1 MESFTLARDRWE
13 EVIVDDNG
21 DPIDIAPDVGARY
34 IATELPDMVDD
45 AYIAGSVIL
54 WDGPGGILGVA
65 ATAAI
70 NQDSNGKLHPKAGS
84 MVFDEADVQ
93 DMINFGTWT
102 NVILHEMG
110 HVIGIGLLW
119 KLNQLHSGIKTDDE
133 YKGSEAKQVWEDMG
147 CSGPLP
153 VETDGSSGTAG
164 FHWDETCLRGELMPV
179 QKSISALAKVQRLRV
194 CKVSSMSRSYT
205 HAVSKDQARILL

>member
-1 MESFTLARDRWE
+1 MARDRWE
-13 EVIVDDNG
+13 EVIVDDDG

-34 IATELPDMVDD
+34 IATELPDTVDD
-45 AYIAGSVIL
+45 VYIAGSVIL

-65 ATAAI
+65 ATTAI

-110 HVIGIGLLW
+110 HVIGIGLFVAYIVLGQE
-119 KLNQLHSGIKTDDE
+119 LDSDRIVARFQQSMQSTAGHLACARLT
-133 YKGSEAKQVWEDMG
+133 
-147 CSGPLP
+147 
-153 VETDGSSGTAG
+153 GTA
-164 FHWDETCLRGELMPV
+164 FLDR
-179 QKSISALAKVQRLRV
+179 
-194 CKVSSMSRSYT
+194 
-205 HAVSKDQARILL
+205 

>member
-1 MESFTLARDRWE
+1 L
-13 EVIVDDNG
+13 
-21 DPIDIAPDVGARY
+21 
-34 IATELPDMVDD
+34 
-45 AYIAGSVIL
+45 YIAGSVIL

-65 ATAAI
+65 ATTAI